1 MINMPPQINYANTSV
16 LGGDLVNQVIY
27 LYNQDPEL
35 GKELAIAALIFVATG
50 GQEIVSDNIL
60 IKMSLMGS
68 QTFVEKNA
76 SKYIEKQGAIEAKEI
91 QDKRLGEIAA
101 LLRQGLS
108 QAAAAR
114 QLNIAKSTMSD
125 RCKIIKSK
133 YPHLLELSSG
143 QPLLQNPDNSDE
155 TLTHQ
160 QYYLSHSI

>member
-50 GQEIVSDNIL
+50 GQEIISDNIL

-76 SKYIEKQGAIEAKEI
+76 SKYMEKQGAIEAKEI
-91 QDKRLGEIAA
+91 QDKRLDEIAA

-125 RCKIIKSK
+125 RCKIIKNK
-133 YPHLLELSSG
+133 YPHLLEISSG
-143 QPLLQNPDNSDE
+143 QPLIQNPDNSDE
-155 TLTHQ
+155 TLTH
-160 QYYLSHSI
+160 

>member
-50 GQEIVSDNIL
+50 GQEIISDNIL

-91 QDKRLGEIAA
+91 QDKRLDEIAA

-125 RCKIIKSK
+125 RCKIIKNK

-143 QPLLQNPDNSDE
+143 QSLLQNPDNSDK
-155 TLTHQ
+155 TPTH
-160 QYYLSHSI
+160 